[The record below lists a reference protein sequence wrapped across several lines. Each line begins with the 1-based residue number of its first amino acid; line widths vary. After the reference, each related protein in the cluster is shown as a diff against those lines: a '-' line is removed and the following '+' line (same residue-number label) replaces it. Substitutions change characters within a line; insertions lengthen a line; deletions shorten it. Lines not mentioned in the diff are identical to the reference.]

1 VYHAVGSHCVFGYVD
16 QVNVAA
22 SLCKRPRQCLDK
34 NVRLLRVGLVVSV
47 CMYGL
52 SVMNNTY
59 ISSFC

>member
-1 VYHAVGSHCVFGYVD
+1 MYHAVGSHCGFAYAD

-22 SLCKRPRQCLDK
+22 SLCKRPSQCLNM
-34 NVRLLRVGLVVSV
+34 NVRLLRVGLVVSAR
-47 CMYGL
+47 MYGL